1 MAVDAFL
8 ILQDKDGK
16 PIKGEC
22 TDAVFAGSIE
32 IGKFNFDAISGVEKH
47 VRDSGALARK
57 LEVRSMAG
65 GEEALDS
72 FTFSI
77 EKQMDDASPMLFL
90 NYCQSMT
97 KRSEG
102 APFKQAT
109 VYICLPGIERK
120 GKKEDVAWV
129 ILEFTKLSVHQ
140 YGIRLDTELNIPDEN
155 ITFFFETY
163 KITYRPHTKTGQLE
177 KARTLGFDFR
187 MQTDEVK

>member
-8 ILQDKDGK
+8 ILEDKDGT
-16 PIKGEC
+16 PIVGES
-22 TDAVFAGSIE
+22 TDAVFEGSIE

-65 GEEALDS
+65 GEESLDS

-77 EKQMDDASPMLFL
+77 EKQLDKASPMLFL
-90 NYCQSMT
+90 NYCQSMS

-102 APFKQAT
+102 APFKKAT
-109 VYICLPGIERK
+109 VYICLPGLERK

-129 ILEFTKLSVHQ
+129 IIELTKLSINQ

-155 ITFFFETY
+155 ITFYFETY
-163 KITYRPHTKTGQLE
+163 KITYRPQTSTGQLA
-177 KARTLGFDFR
+177 KPRTLGFDFR
-187 MQTDEVK
+187 TQNAL

>member
-8 ILQDKDGK
+8 VLHDKDGT
-16 PIKGEC
+16 PIEGEC
-22 TDAVFAGSIE
+22 TDDVFKGSIE

-47 VRDSGALARK
+47 VRDSGALTRK

-65 GEEALDS
+65 GEESLDS

-77 EKQMDDASPMLFL
+77 EKQMDKASPVLFL
-90 NYCQSMT
+90 NYCQSMS

-102 APFKQAT
+102 APFKKAT

-120 GKKEDVAWV
+120 GKLEQTKEDVAWV
-129 ILEFTKLSVHQ
+129 ILEFTKLSINQ

-155 ITFFFETY
+155 IMFFFETY
-163 KITYRPHTKTGQLE
+163 KITYRPH
-177 KARTLGFDFR
+177 
-187 MQTDEVK
+187 M